1 MTPRTALYYVRLA
14 GPCRWR
20 PLSSNVGRHMPR
32 IAISNSVRIAV
43 LTEAGYRCA
52 APTCRTILAI
62 DMHHLVPVSENGGNT
77 IANLIA
83 LCPTCHAL
91 FHRGEISRDSIYT
104 WKSLLTSLSQAFDQR
119 DIDDLLFLDT
129 PQPYR
134 LEVSGDGVVK
144 FSRLIGAGLA
154 TYGVAVHDHS
164 GGTLRYRLSLTD
176 RGARLVH
183 AWKSGDRAALAKA
196 QGGA

>member
-1 MTPRTALYYVRLA
+1 MVQSNKVYPPGNKVAGLTSLGRTADKRYLLSSTMPRTAIPNLIRV
-14 GPCRWR
+14 
-20 PLSSNVGRHMPR
+20 
-32 IAISNSVRIAV
+32 AV

-52 APTCRTILAI
+52 VPTCRTILAI
-62 DMHHLVPVSENGGNT
+62 DMHHLLPVSEGGGNT
-77 IANLIA
+77 TANLIA

-104 WKSLLTSLSQAFDQR
+104 WKSLLVSFSLAFDQR

-129 PQPYR
+129 PQPYS

-154 TYGVAVHDHS
+154 RTA
-164 GGTLRYRLSLTD
+164 
-176 RGARLVH
+176 
-183 AWKSGDRAALAKA
+183 
-196 QGGA
+196 

>member
-1 MTPRTALYYVRLA
+1 MLRT
-14 GPCRWR
+14 
-20 PLSSNVGRHMPR
+20 
-32 IAISNSVRIAV
+32 AISNSVRIAV

-52 APTCRTILAI
+52 VPTCRTILAI
-62 DMHHLVPVSENGGNT
+62 DMHHLVPVSESGGNT

-91 FHRGEISRDSIYT
+91 FHRGEISRDSIYA

-129 PQPYR
+129 PQPYP
-134 LEVSGDGVVK
+134 LEVSGDEVVK

-154 TYGVAVHDHS
+154 TYALAIHDLR

-176 RGARLVH
+176 RGAQLIH

>member
-1 MTPRTALYYVRLA
+1 MPRT
-14 GPCRWR
+14 
-20 PLSSNVGRHMPR
+20 S
-32 IAISNSVRIAV
+32 ISNPIRVTA

-52 APTCRTILAI
+52 VPTCRTILAI
-62 DMHHLVPVSENGGNT
+62 DMHHLVPVSEGGGNT
-77 IANLIA
+77 VANLIA

-104 WKSLLTSLSQAFDQR
+104 WKSLLVSLSQAFDQR
-119 DIDDLLFLDT
+119 DIDDLLFLDA
-129 PQPYR
+129 PQPHR

-154 TYGVAVHDHS
+154 TYGLAIHDHMS
-164 GGTLRYRLSLTD
+164 GALRYRVFLTS
-176 RGARLVH
+176 RGAQLIH

-196 QGGA
+196 QGGVQQTVER